1 MNKSTEETSHF
12 AILDG
17 MRGIAAIFVFMY
29 HCLIRF
35 NAWCYGNQTDVIGM
49 SMMAVDFF
57 FMLSGFVL
65 AYSYERKLQNGFE
78 FKKFITLRIIRLSP
92 MVVLSAFIGF
102 MVIQSMALWV
112 TGALDSNSLNDLILT
127 IFMVPKALFGGQDMF
142 PLNGALW
149 SLFFEYIAYIGF
161 ALLIIKLSDKQ
172 LFILCLFGFLGFM
185 YWAFQSL
192 GINSPKTDEPTMMG
206 GLLRVLFCFPM
217 GVYIFRIRNKITQAN
232 IVVTIALILSLI
244 LFFCLPRRLL
254 PFWVYPLLF
263 TLISPTLIIFASK
276 HKISGNWLKSSN
288 FLADISFPLYVI
300 HSPII
305 AFIGF
310 FANNIFHLEGNIAV
324 ITLCLATIPSM
335 IIISYLL
342 AKYYDAPVRVKLK
355 QAMERRW
362 ISKIVK
368 TKTA

>member
-1 MNKSTEETSHF
+1 MIKNAEETSHF

-35 NAWCYGNQTDVIGM
+35 NAWCYGNQTDLIGM

-65 AYSYERKLQNGFE
+65 AYSYERKLQDGFE
-78 FKKFITLRIIRLSP
+78 FKKFISLRIIRLSP
-92 MVVLSAFIGF
+92 MVVLSAVIGF
-102 MVIQSMALWV
+102 MVIQSMALRV
-112 TGALDSNSLNDLILT
+112 TGAFDNNSINDLMLT

-161 ALLIIKLSDKQ
+161 ALVIIKLSDKR
-172 LFILCLFGFLGFM
+172 LFILCTFGFLGFM
-185 YWAFQSL
+185 FWAYQSL
-192 GINSPKTDEPTMMG
+192 GINSPKTDEPTMLG
-206 GLLRVLFCFPM
+206 GLLRVSFCFPL
-217 GVYIFRIRNKITQAN
+217 GVFIFRMRNRIPRTN
-232 IVVTIALILSLI
+232 IAITIALILSLI
-244 LFFCLPRRLL
+244 LFFCLPRRAL
-254 PFWVYPLLF
+254 PFWIYPLLF
-263 TLISPTLIIFASK
+263 TLISPSLILFASK
-276 HKISGNWLKSSN
+276 HKIKGKWLKTSN

-305 AFIGF
+305 ALIGF
-310 FANNIFHLEGNIAV
+310 FANNTFHLQGNNAV
-324 ITLCLATIPSM
+324 ITLCLVTIPSM

-342 AKYYDAPVRVKLK
+342 AIYYDAPIRVKLK

-362 ISKIVK
+362 IYKITN
-368 TKTA
+368 TKSA